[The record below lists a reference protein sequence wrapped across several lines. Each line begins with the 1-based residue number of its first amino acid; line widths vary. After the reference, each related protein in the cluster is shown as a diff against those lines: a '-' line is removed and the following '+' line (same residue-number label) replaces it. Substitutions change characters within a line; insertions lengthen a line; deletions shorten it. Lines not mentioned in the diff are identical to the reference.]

1 MSPHD
6 MYSTTFTSMRASRLL
21 SIQMLLAMRGHMTA
35 RELAEELEVSLRTL
49 HRDVDQLT
57 AAGVPIYAERGRT
70 GGFRMLE
77 GWKPALDG
85 LTPAE
90 AEVVLLGGLV
100 GPAADLGLGDRL
112 ESAHMKIL
120 AAMPAAWRVDALR
133 ISSRLHL
140 DSDDW
145 YSEGEGTQHLAV
157 IAAAVWGE
165 RQLRMRY
172 RSWKET
178 SERTVSPMGL
188 VLKAGHWYFVAVG
201 LSGLRTYR
209 IASVDDVTLLNAV
222 VERPPNFD
230 LATYWKES
238 VRRLEMDLY
247 RRRAS
252 IRANAKGLR
261 NLCALGRVFAQ
272 AVARVEIPTS
282 HTATVELTIPLESS
296 DFAIGQLARL
306 APDVEVLRPHNVR
319 KAISE
324 RLEAAWR
331 SYCPSRKIKGSRC

>member
-1 MSPHD
+1 MSPND
-6 MYSTTFTSMRASRLL
+6 IFSTAFTSMRASRLL
-21 SIQMLLAMRGHMTA
+21 SIQMLLEMRGRMTA

-57 AAGVPIYAERGRT
+57 AAGVPIYAERGRA
-70 GGFRMLE
+70 GGFRMLA
-77 GWKPALDG
+77 GWKPTLDG

-90 AEVVLLGGLV
+90 AEVVLLGGLA

-112 ESAHMKIL
+112 ESARMKIL
-120 AAMPAAWRVDALR
+120 AAMPAAWRADALR
-133 ISSRLHL
+133 ISSRLHI

-145 YSEGEGTQHLAV
+145 YGENDGTQHLAV

-178 SERTVSPMGL
+178 SERTVSPIAL
-188 VLKAGHWYFVAVG
+188 VLKAGHWYFVADG
-201 LSGLRTYR
+201 PLGLRTYR
-209 IASVDDVTLLNAV
+209 IASVHQVTLLDAV
-222 VERPPNFD
+222 VERSPNFD
-230 LATYWKES
+230 LPTYWKES
-238 VRRLEMDLY
+238 VRRLEIDLY

-272 AVARVEIPTS
+272 AVARVEIPAS
-282 HTATVELTIPLESS
+282 LSATVELTIPLESG
-296 DFAIGQLARL
+296 DFAIGQLAHL
-306 APDVEVLRPHNVR
+306 APDVEVLRPHSVR
-319 KAISE
+319 KAIAK

-331 SYCPSRKIKGSRC
+331 PYCPSREIKDL